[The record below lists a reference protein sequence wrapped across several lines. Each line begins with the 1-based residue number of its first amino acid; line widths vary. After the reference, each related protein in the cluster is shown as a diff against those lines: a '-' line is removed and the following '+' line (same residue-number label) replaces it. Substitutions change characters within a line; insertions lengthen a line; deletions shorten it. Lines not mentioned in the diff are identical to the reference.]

1 MPLSDGEFVLRSEL
15 ERKDSGLLTPQ
26 SDAFPRF
33 PNRRGRIES
42 FLMAKGPKDEA
53 STALLGHMTWHLLC
67 QWTIPS
73 ALLST
78 PVGWEQGGVLIC
90 K

>member
-1 MPLSDGEFVLRSEL
+1 
-15 ERKDSGLLTPQ
+15 
-26 SDAFPRF
+26 
-33 PNRRGRIES
+33 
-42 FLMAKGPKDEA
+42 MAKGPKDEA
-53 STALLGHMTWHLLC
+53 STALLGHMKWHLFC

-73 ALLST
+73 ALLSP